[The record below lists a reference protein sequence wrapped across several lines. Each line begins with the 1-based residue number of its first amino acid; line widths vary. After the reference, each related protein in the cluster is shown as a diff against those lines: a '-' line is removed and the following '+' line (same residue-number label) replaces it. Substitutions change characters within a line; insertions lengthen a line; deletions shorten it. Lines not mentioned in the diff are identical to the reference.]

1 MTSSPIAMF
10 RASLLVPSIWTKV
23 VTDWTTTVI
32 AVAVASW
39 TVVDPLVSG
48 IVVPRIVTAGAH
60 LVVVGAMPLR
70 VVLSGPISATGPT
83 CLT

>member
-1 MTSSPIAMF
+1 MF

-23 VTDWTTTVI
+23 VNNWTTTAIV
-32 AVAVASW
+32 VAVTSW
-39 TVVDPLVSG
+39 TIVDPLVSG

-70 VVLSGPISATGPT
+70 AVLSGQINAAGPT
-83 CLT
+83 CPT

>member
-1 MTSSPIAMF
+1 MF
-10 RASLLVPSIWTKV
+10 RASLLVPSVGTKV

-32 AVAVASW
+32 VVAVVSW

-48 IVVPRIVTAGAH
+48 IMVPRIVTAGAH

-70 VVLSGPISATGPT
+70 AVLSGQINTAGPT
-83 CLT
+83 CPT